1 MNPALSQGVTSPR
14 SLICDDHVTHPQLT
28 KGHNMARTSICSRV
42 YLDSDGN
49 EFKNMPADPSKIV
62 AQLFTFTN
70 GEKRQVTPSAYSDAI
85 RHGAMLHGFNQA
97 YGDAFAGA
105 KGDADDAVALFDA
118 RDNTLRTIEMW
129 TSRTGTGGAKM
140 DSILVEAVIATYADA
155 DIEREAT
162 VVPAYFLCEDFVGDE
177 ADLKTERTNRRKKWM
192 KREDTAAHYATIKAE
207 RDAKKVTI
215 EADSDE
221 AVDMLDDI

>member
-1 MNPALSQGVTSPR
+1 
-14 SLICDDHVTHPQLT
+14 
-28 KGHNMARTSICSRV
+28 MARTTICKRV
-42 YLDSDGN
+42 YIDGEGV
-49 EFKNMPADPSKIV
+49 EFSNMPADPSKIV
-62 AQLFTFTN
+62 GQKFTFTN
-70 GEKRQVTPSAYSDAI
+70 GEVRQVTPSAYTDAI

-105 KGDADDAVALFDA
+105 KGEPDDAVALFDA
-118 RDNTLRTIEMW
+118 RHNTLMENAMW
-129 TSRTGTGGAKM
+129 TSRTGGAGGAKM

-155 DIEREAT
+155 SIEKEAD
-162 VVPAYFLCEDFVGDE
+162 VIRAYFLCEDFVGDE

-207 RDAKKVTI
+207 RDAKKVTVS
-215 EADSDE
+215 ADSEE

>member
-1 MNPALSQGVTSPR
+1 
-14 SLICDDHVTHPQLT
+14 
-28 KGHNMARTSICSRV
+28 MARTSICSRAYV
-42 YLDSDGN
+42 DADGN

-62 AQLFTFTN
+62 GQSFTFTN
-70 GEKRQVTPSAYSDAI
+70 GEKRNIKSSDFTDAI

-105 KGDADDAVALFDA
+105 KGDADGAVALFDA
-118 RDNTLRTIEMW
+118 RHNTLMSNAMW
-129 TSRTGTGGAKM
+129 TSRAGGAGGAKM

-155 DIEREAT
+155 DIVKEAD
-162 VVPAYFLCEDFVGDE
+162 VIRAYFLCEDFVGEE

>member
-1 MNPALSQGVTSPR
+1 
-14 SLICDDHVTHPQLT
+14 
-28 KGHNMARTSICSRV
+28 MARTSICSRL
-42 YLDSDGN
+42 YIDKDGN
-49 EFKNMPADPSKIV
+49 EFKNMPADPSRIV
-62 AQLFTFTN
+62 GQTFNFTN
-70 GEKRQVTPSAYSDAI
+70 GEKRQVSPVEFTDAI

-118 RDNTLRTIEMW
+118 RDNTLRANSMW
-129 TSRTGTGGAKM
+129 TSRTGGTGGAKM
-140 DSILVEAVIATYADA
+140 DSILVEAVVATYADA
-155 DIEREAT
+155 DIEKEAT
-162 VVPAYFLCEDFVGDE
+162 VIRAYFLCEDFVGDE

-207 RDAKKVTI
+207 RDAKKVTVS
-215 EADSDE
+215 ADSDE